1 MEVKNALLNNL
12 VITEE
17 NKEEIK
23 KKKIPRKND
32 NKSTA

>member
-17 NKEEIK
+17 IKEDIK
-23 KKKIPRKND
+23 KKRPRKND